1 MSFLYP
7 WVFFVLIPLYFLYKK
22 NKASESKQ
30 IKLLYFSLVFLL
42 FALARPVISD
52 SLEDQKF
59 DVQEYIIALD
69 ASFSMQADD
78 IKPSRYEA
86 AKEMI
91 KELIN
96 THPKDKFSL
105 FAFTSNTLLI
115 SPPTTDGA
123 ISIMALDALNPNFI
137 LTKSTELKQLF
148 STIAKTSSQRKNL
161 ILFSDGGDENDLAPL
176 LALCKTNN
184 IVVSVVAMATKEGVA
199 LKKDGMTLKDQY
211 SSLVI
216 SRLNPIL
223 KELSLQSGGNYY
235 EFDTA
240 TLSKLSHDISSSNNK
255 KSNAITQLKSYKE
268 LYYFP
273 LILSLLL
280 FLAAITK
287 LHQLSFLALILLLPN
302 PSHADLIDFYHFTN
316 ANNAFSHKEYLH
328 AAREFEKATPSV
340 QSYFNTATSYYK
352 AGHYKKALE
361 YFDKIQ
367 TGSKEI
373 KQKIFYDM
381 AGCAIH
387 LQRYDRAEVYY
398 EQALALGE
406 DKDALYN
413 LTLLHKLSL
422 KTGVNISDMLPPK
435 SAQSKQNSSKKTG
448 TQNDDKKEG
457 GGKSGSNQQA
467 DQSSNGAGDSKKDDT
482 QKADQNTQK
491 SSNAAQYQIGYRSY
505 EMINKGYT
513 DEKSPW

>member
-1 MSFLYP
+1 M
-7 WVFFVLIPLYFLYKK
+7 
-22 NKASESKQ
+22 
-30 IKLLYFSLVFLL
+30 
-42 FALARPVISD
+42 
-52 SLEDQKF
+52 
-59 DVQEYIIALD
+59 
-69 ASFSMQADD
+69 
-78 IKPSRYEA
+78 
-86 AKEMI
+86 
-91 KELIN
+91 
-96 THPKDKFSL
+96 
-105 FAFTSNTLLI
+105 
-115 SPPTTDGA
+115 
-123 ISIMALDALNPNFI
+123 
-137 LTKSTELKQLF
+137 
-148 STIAKTSSQRKNL
+148 
-161 ILFSDGGDENDLAPL
+161 
-176 LALCKTNN
+176 
-184 IVVSVVAMATKEGVA
+184 
-199 LKKDGMTLKDQY
+199 
-211 SSLVI
+211 
-216 SRLNPIL
+216 
-223 KELSLQSGGNYY
+223 
-235 EFDTA
+235 
-240 TLSKLSHDISSSNNK
+240 
-255 KSNAITQLKSYKE
+255 
-268 LYYFP
+268 
-273 LILSLLL
+273 
-280 FLAAITK
+280 
-287 LHQLSFLALILLLPN
+287 
-302 PSHADLIDFYHFTN
+302 
-316 ANNAFSHKEYLH
+316 
-328 AAREFEKATPSV
+328 

-422 KTGVNISDMLPPK
+422 KNGVNISDMLPPK

-467 DQSSNGAGDSKKDDT
+467 GQSSNGAGDSKKDDT

-491 SSNAAQYQIGYRSY
+491 SSNAAQYQMGYRSY

>member
-7 WVFFVLIPLYFLYKK
+7 WVFFVLIPLYLLYKK

-42 FALARPVISD
+42 FTLARPVISD

-105 FAFTSNTLLI
+105 FAFTSNMLLI

-302 PSHADLIDFYHFTN
+302 PSHADLIDFYHFT
-316 ANNAFSHKEYLH
+316 
-328 AAREFEKATPSV
+328 
-340 QSYFNTATSYYK
+340 
-352 AGHYKKALE
+352 
-361 YFDKIQ
+361 
-367 TGSKEI
+367 
-373 KQKIFYDM
+373 
-381 AGCAIH
+381 
-387 LQRYDRAEVYY
+387 QRV
-398 EQALALGE
+398 
-406 DKDALYN
+406 
-413 LTLLHKLSL
+413 
-422 KTGVNISDMLPPK
+422 
-435 SAQSKQNSSKKTG
+435 SSCCK
-448 TQNDDKKEG
+448 
-457 GGKSGSNQQA
+457 
-467 DQSSNGAGDSKKDDT
+467 
-482 QKADQNTQK
+482 
-491 SSNAAQYQIGYRSY
+491 RV
-505 EMINKGYT
+505 
-513 DEKSPW
+513 